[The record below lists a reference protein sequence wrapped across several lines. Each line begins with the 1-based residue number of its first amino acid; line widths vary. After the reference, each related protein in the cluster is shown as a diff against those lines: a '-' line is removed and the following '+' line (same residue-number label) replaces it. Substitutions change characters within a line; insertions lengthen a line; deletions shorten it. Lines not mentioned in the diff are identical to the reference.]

1 MLRIFVALMVLSACE
16 QSEKTKKE
24 DADIAQDE
32 IQITQRVNYEIS
44 TLHLLKGWGYQIRK
58 NGKLILDQPTIPG
71 RPGLNGFQSQEDAQ
85 KVAELVVSKLK
96 AQVFPPTV
104 NEDDLKNLNIH

>member
-1 MLRIFVALMVLSACE
+1 MLRIIVVLMVLCAC
-16 QSEKTKKE
+16 QQPEKTKKE
-24 DADIAQDE
+24 EAVITRDGTE
-32 IQITQRVNYEIS
+32 LTQRVNYEIS
-44 TLHLLKGWGYQIRK
+44 TLLLSKGWGYQIRK